1 MKALAALVYCRLKAI
16 LQWTRRLGPPVLLG
30 VLSLGQLQAVEP
42 QKFFQAYC
50 TGCHGKKEP
59 DGDLSLVGMEQV
71 EPAKAI
77 LWHRVLNQMAS
88 SEMPPPKEEQ
98 PSEPEKQAMIRWILD
113 SMQKA
118 GIQDHVSGPLPT
130 DGNRLDHRLLF
141 EIEPNTPGYSPARF
155 WRQSQ
160 PQYDALMEKLWVI
173 PKLRYEKDHQRDD
186 PKWAAYSYA
195 KPFPGLDPKH
205 FQDYPGSVHADEAVL
220 RALLDAG
227 GQIAERILSDKT
239 AYAKEI
245 QPPIA
250 AGIPNIRRGSTW
262 EKFVKSPPPRPP
274 EFAPFLESAKVTEE
288 QRHAPIARVF
298 QIFLNRTPEQSEL
311 QRYDGLLQKSLKNAA
326 PRTALK
332 GLLTAVMV
340 SPEFVFRMEIG
351 MTKPD
356 QYGRRMLSPN
366 ELVYAI
372 AYALSDQGPDE
383 KLWEAAQTGKLKTKA
398 DVERE
403 VRRLLADKSVEKLR
417 ILRFFQEFFGYP
429 QAQDVFKDKGGWH
442 LDVQYLVR
450 DADMLVEHILKED
463 KEVFA
468 KLLTTDRYYVAYPHV
483 PDPELFKAII
493 ANTIKETETSIER
506 TKQRGKPI
514 TASKDGKYSRVWAHL
529 QGRKLI
535 PRTVHNDK
543 GAAEYRYISVYG
555 IDGNTFEW
563 TDQQPIEVP
572 GRRAGILTHPAWLVA
587 HSTNFD
593 NDVVR
598 RGHWIREHLLAG
610 RIPDVPIDVEAQV
623 PEEPNSTLRERMR
636 VTQEE
641 RCIRCHRRMD
651 PLGFPFEIYDHYGH
665 YREKEKV
672 GIRKNQPREID
683 SSGSILLSGEP
694 GLDGDVKDAI
704 DLVHKLAKSDRV
716 RQSII
721 RHAFRYWIGR
731 NETLLD
737 ATALQ
742 EADKRYVESGG
753 SFKEVVISLL
763 TSDPFLYR
771 K

>member
-1 MKALAALVYCRLKAI
+1 MKTATTRNKDSKKTGKIVLVALV
-16 LQWTRRLGPPVLLG
+16 GF
-30 VLSLGQLQAVEP
+30 LSLNQLQAVEP
-42 QKFFQAYC
+42 QEFFKTFC

-59 DGDLSLVGMEQV
+59 DGDLSLVGMDKVDSDNAQ
-71 EPAKAI
+71 I
-77 LWHRVLNQMAS
+77 WHNILNQLAS
-88 SEMPPPKEEQ
+88 GEMPPEGEDLPTN
-98 PSEPEKQAMIRWILD
+98 SEREAMIRWIMD
-113 SMQKA
+113 SMEEA
-118 GIQDHVSGPLPT
+118 GIQHHSSGPLPT
-130 DGNRLDHRLLF
+130 DGNRLEHGLLF
-141 EIEPNTPGYSPARF
+141 EKKSKAPSYSPARF

-227 GQIAERILSDKT
+227 GQIAERMLSDKT

-262 EKFVKSPPPRPP
+262 EKFKLEPPAQPA
-274 EFAPFLESAKVTEE
+274 EFKPFLEASDVTEE
-288 QRHAPIARVF
+288 QRHAAIARVF
-298 QIFLNRTPEQSEL
+298 QIFLNRTPDEEEL
-311 QRYDGLLQKSLKNAA
+311 GRYDGLLQKSLKNAS
-326 PRTALK
+326 PRTSLK

-383 KLWEAAQTGKLKTKA
+383 KLWDAAQSGKLSTKA

-403 VRRLLADKSVEKLR
+403 VRRLLADESVEKLR

-429 QAQDVFKDKGGWH
+429 QAQNVFKDQGGWH
-442 LDVQYLVR
+442 LKVQYLVR

-463 KEVFA
+463 KDLFA
-468 KLLTTDRYYVAYPHV
+468 KLLTTDRYFVAFPHV
-483 PDPELFKAII
+483 PNPELFQAII
-493 ANTIKETETSIER
+493 RNTVRETEGSIEK
-506 TKQRGKPI
+506 TKQRGRKI
-514 TASKDGKYSRVWAHL
+514 EASKDGRYSRNFALL

-535 PRTVHNDK
+535 PRTVHNDR
-543 GAAEYRYISVYG
+543 GAAEYTYITIYG

-563 TDQQPIEVP
+563 TDQQPIKVP
-572 GRRAGILTHPAWLVA
+572 GKRAGILTHPAWLVA

-623 PEEPNSTLRERMR
+623 PEEPDSTLRERMR
-636 VTQEE
+636 VTKEE
-641 RCIRCHRRMD
+641 RCVRCHRRMD

-672 GIRKNQPREID
+672 GTRKNKTRDID

-694 GLDGDVKDAI
+694 GLDGDVEDAI
-704 DLVHKLAKSDRV
+704 DLVHKLAKSERV

-737 ATALQ
+737 AAALQ
-742 EADKRYVESGG
+742 EADKSYVDSEG
-753 SFKEVVISLL
+753 SFKEVVVSLL